1 MTTTKTT
8 MPDRDVPRWMWLWFP
23 PLILFA
29 QIGAKAVSE
38 EFYRDTMRHET
49 GLVELGTV
57 LFLVIATI
65 FGLRLFIDRERLPAK
80 WMGAWMLMFTLGC
93 VYFGGEEASWGQ
105 HYFGWGTPEALASV
119 NAQQETNIHNIAGVF
134 DQLPRTLLT
143 IGVLLGGIAAPLVLR
158 RRHGDWRPAEGK
170 WGWLLPTVV
179 CLPTAILST
188 VVGLPRRLAENFDLE
203 LPAVLDYPG
212 GEFKE
217 YFFGLFLMLY
227 LLSLSRRAKAG

>member
-1 MTTTKTT
+1 MNAA
-8 MPDRDVPRWMWLWFP
+8 PHQPELPRWLWLWFP
-23 PLILFA
+23 PLMMVTPVLSKLKGDQA
-29 QIGAKAVSE
+29 YEAGEGS
-38 EFYRDTMRHET
+38 
-49 GLVELGTV
+49 LVELGTV
-57 LFLVIATI
+57 AVLAVAVVT
-65 FGLRLFIDRERLPAK
+65 GARLFFRRSTLPYR
-80 WMGAWMLMFTLGC
+80 WLGAWVGLLTLGC
-93 VYFGGEEASWGQ
+93 IYFAGEEASWGQ
-105 HYFGWGTPEALASV
+105 HLFGWGTPEALASV

-143 IGVLLGGIAAPLVLR
+143 IGVILGGIVTPLVLR

-188 VVGLPRRLAENFDLE
+188 VVGLPRRLAENFDFE

-227 LLSLSRRAKAG
+227 LLSLSRRASNSVSGS